1 MLLVVP
7 VIVLEAVLEAVPVRV
22 IDCVPV
28 SDPVCV
34 RVELGEVELVI
45 V

>member
-22 IDCVPV
+22 PDCVPV

-34 RVELGEVELVI
+34 IVELGEVVLVL